1 MPPSKPISELAVDFE
16 KLERTLRLDEV
27 KTAAK
32 EAAAL
37 IKADAE
43 SRARGSIRDSFLMRV
58 DRAATIDSIEVRIGT
73 DKQHWYA
80 RFFDTG
86 TRPHTITAGAFVAHR
101 KRGARSTARVLVNQR
116 EGIFFGRT
124 VRHPGMRPV
133 PLLSGA
139 IKSKGQEAALHFSK
153 RLREFVLSS
162 FNAA

>member
-1 MPPSKPISELAVDFE
+1 MPRSKPISELEVDFE
-16 KLERTLRLDEV
+16 RLERTLRLDEV

-32 EAAAL
+32 ESAGL
-37 IKADAE
+37 IKEDAE

-73 DKQHWYA
+73 DKKHWYA
-80 RFFDTG
+80 RFFDKG
-86 TRPHTITAGAFVAHR
+86 TTAHTITAGAFVAHR
-101 KRGARSTARVLVNQR
+101 KRGTRSNARVLVNQR

-124 VRHPGMRPV
+124 VRHPGMKPI
-133 PLLSGA
+133 PLLTGA
-139 IKSKGQEAALHFSK
+139 IGAKGQEAALHFAK